1 MNMKQRETIM
11 NQNQTK
17 APLEEMF
24 RGRVISQHHQHYLVL
39 PEKREEPVLAVL
51 SGKLAYAAKKDQD
64 YPAVGDYVGL
74 DRQTDEGGDA
84 VIIRREP
91 RTSLL
96 RRTEA
101 GTGGNSQS
109 IAANVDILF
118 ICMSLNR
125 DYNRRRLERYLAV
138 SYGCE
143 IRPVVLLTKSDL
155 TAEKD
160 TAMLEIMGDHPG
172 LEIMVCSNL
181 SGEGLDQIKA
191 LIEGKRTVAFVG
203 SSGVGKSTIINGL
216 LGKDVLKTA
225 EVRENDSRGRH
236 TTTHRQL
243 FPLAGG
249 GAVIDSPGIRELALD
264 DSDVDEVFEDIAD
277 LELECR
283 FNDCTHGNEPG
294 CALKQAIR
302 DGKLD
307 PKRFNSFMKLRAE
320 EEARILRKTTKKF
333 VPLEYNKW

>member
-1 MNMKQRETIM
+1 MKPSQMNEPQGTI
-11 NQNQTK
+11 
-17 APLEEMF
+17 F
-24 RGRVISQHHQHYLVL
+24 RGRIISQHHQQYLVL
-39 PEKREEPVLAVL
+39 PEEREEPVLAVL
-51 SGKLAYAAKKDQD
+51 SGKLAFAAKKDQD

-74 DRQTDEGGDA
+74 DRQTDEGGDG
-84 VIIRREP
+84 IILSREP

-101 GTGGNSQS
+101 GTGGNSQT

-138 SYGCE
+138 AYGCG

-155 TAEKD
+155 SPEKD
-160 TAMLEIMGDHPG
+160 AAVLEIMAAQPG
-172 LEIMVCSNL
+172 LEILLCSNL
-181 SGEGLDQIKA
+181 TGEGLEEIKT
-191 LIEGKRTVAFVG
+191 LIDGKRTVAFVG

-216 LGKDVLKTA
+216 LGKEALKTA
-225 EVRENDSRGRH
+225 AIRENDSRGRH
-236 TTTHRQL
+236 TTTHREL
-243 FPLAGG
+243 FPLEGG

-264 DSDVDEVFEDIAD
+264 DSDVDEVFEDITD

-307 PKRFNSFMKLRAE
+307 PKRFNSYMKLKAE

-333 VPLEYNKW
+333 VPLVYNKW

>member
-1 MNMKQRETIM
+1 MKQPQM
-11 NQNQTK
+11 NQPKENI
-17 APLEEMF
+17 F
-24 RGRVISQHHQHYLVL
+24 RGRIISQHHQHYLVL
-39 PEKREEPVLAVL
+39 PDEREEPVLAML
-51 SGKLAYAAKKDQD
+51 SGKMAFAAKKTMD
-64 YPAVGDYVGL
+64 YPAVGDFVQL
-74 DRQTDEGGDA
+74 DRDTDATGDA
-84 VIIRREP
+84 VILDMEP

-138 SYGCE
+138 AYGCG

-155 TAEKD
+155 SEDKD
-160 TAMLEIMGDHPG
+160 AAMLEIMAAQPG
-172 LEIMVCSNL
+172 LEVLHCSNL
-181 SGEGLDQIKA
+181 TGEGLDQIKA
-191 LIEGKRTVAFVG
+191 FIDGKRTVAFVG

-225 EVRENDSRGRH
+225 EIRENDGRGRH
-236 TTTHRQL
+236 TTTHREL
-243 FPLAGG
+243 FPLEGG

-264 DSDVDEVFEDIAD
+264 DSDVDEVFEDITD

-283 FNDCTHGNEPG
+283 FTDCTHGNEPG

-302 DGKLD
+302 DGRLD
-307 PKRFNSFMKLRAE
+307 PKRFNSYMKLKAE

-333 VPLEYNKW
+333 VPLVYNKW

>member
-1 MNMKQRETIM
+1 MKSNQMN
-11 NQNQTK
+11 
-17 APLEEMF
+17 PLENKMF
-24 RGRVISQHHQHYLVL
+24 RGRIISQHHQQYLVL
-39 PEKREEPVLAVL
+39 PEKREEPLLAML
-51 SGKLAYAAKKDQD
+51 SGKMAFAAKKTLD
-64 YPAVGDYVGL
+64 YPAVGDWVQL
-74 DRQTDEGGDA
+74 DRDTDETGDA
-84 VIIRREP
+84 VIFDQEP

-118 ICMSLNR
+118 ICMSLNH

-138 SYGCE
+138 AYGCG
-143 IRPVVLLTKSDL
+143 IRPVVVLTKSDL
-155 TAEKD
+155 STEKEA
-160 TAMLEIMGDHPG
+160 AMLEIMSAQLG
-172 LEIMVCSNL
+172 LEILLCSNL
-181 SGEGLDQIKA
+181 TGEGLEQIREY
-191 LIEGKRTVAFVG
+191 IGGKRTVAFVG

-216 LGKDVLKTA
+216 LGKDILKTA
-225 EVRENDSRGRH
+225 GIRESDGRGRH
-236 TTTHRQL
+236 TTTHREL
-243 FPLAGG
+243 FPLEGG

-264 DSDVDEVFEDIAD
+264 DSDVDEVFEDITD

-302 DGKLD
+302 DGRLD
-307 PKRFNSFMKLRAE
+307 PKRFNSYMKLKAE

-333 VPLEYNKW
+333 VPLVYNKW

>member
-1 MNMKQRETIM
+1 MKPTQMNL
-11 NQNQTK
+11 
-17 APLEEMF
+17 PEENEF
-24 RGRVISQHHQHYLVL
+24 RGRIISQHHMQYLVL
-39 PEKREEPVLAVL
+39 PNDREEPVLGVL
-51 SGKLAYAAKKDQD
+51 SGKMAFAAKKTLD
-64 YPAVGDYVGL
+64 YPAVGDFVKL
-74 DRQTDEGGDA
+74 DRDTDAAGDA
-84 VIIRREP
+84 IILDIEP
-91 RTSLL
+91 RKTLL

-125 DYNRRRLERYLAV
+125 DYNPRRLERYLAV
-138 SYGCE
+138 AYGCG

-155 TAEKD
+155 TDEKE
-160 TAMLEIMGDHPG
+160 AFELETMAAHPG
-172 LEIMVCSNL
+172 LELLLCSNL
-181 SGEGLDQIKA
+181 TGEGLGQIKE
-191 LIEGKRTVAFVG
+191 LIGGDKTVAFVG
-203 SSGVGKSTIINGL
+203 SSGVGKSTIINAL

-225 EVRENDSRGRH
+225 GIRESDGRGRH

-243 FPLAGG
+243 FPLDGG

-264 DSDVDEVFEDIAD
+264 ESDVDLVFEDIID
-277 LELECR
+277 LELDCR

-302 DGKLD
+302 DGRLD
-307 PKRFNSFMKLRAE
+307 PKRFNSYMKLKAE

-333 VPLEYNKW
+333 VPLVYNKW

>member
-1 MNMKQRETIM
+1 MKQPQVNHPSE
-11 NQNQTK
+11 NV
-17 APLEEMF
+17 F
-24 RGRVISQHHQHYLVL
+24 RGRIISQHHQHYLVL
-39 PEKREEPVLAVL
+39 PEEREEPVLAML
-51 SGKLAYAAKKDQD
+51 SGKMAFAAKKNMDF
-64 YPAVGDYVGL
+64 PAVGDFVQL
-74 DRQTDEGGDA
+74 DRDTDVVGDA
-84 VIIRREP
+84 VILGMEP

-118 ICMSLNR
+118 ICMSLNH

-138 SYGCE
+138 AYGCS

-155 TAEKD
+155 SAEKEV
-160 TAMLEIMGDHPG
+160 AMLDIMAAQPG
-172 LEIMVCSNL
+172 LEILLCSNL
-181 SGEGLDQIKA
+181 NGEGLDQVRS
-191 LIEGKRTVAFVG
+191 LIGGKQTVAFVG
-203 SSGVGKSTIINGL
+203 SSGVGKSTIINSL

-225 EVRENDSRGRH
+225 EIRESDGRGRH

-243 FPLAGG
+243 FPLEGG

-264 DSDVDEVFEDIAD
+264 DSDVDEVFEDITD

-302 DGKLD
+302 DGRLD
-307 PKRFNSFMKLRAE
+307 PKRFNSYMKLKAE

-333 VPLEYNKW
+333 VPLVYNKW

>member
-1 MNMKQRETIM
+1 MNSNKM
-11 NQNQTK
+11 NS
-17 APLEEMF
+17 PEEKMF
-24 RGRVISQHHQHYLVL
+24 RGRIISQHHQHYLVL
-39 PEKREEPVLAVL
+39 PDQREEPVLAML
-51 SGKLAYAAKKDQD
+51 SGKLAFATKKTLD
-64 YPAVGDYVGL
+64 YPAVGDWVL
-74 DRQTDEGGDA
+74 IDRDSDEAGDA
-84 VIIRREP
+84 VITELES

-138 SYGCE
+138 AYGCG
-143 IRPVVLLTKSDL
+143 IRPVVILTKSDL
-155 TAEKD
+155 AAEKEA
-160 TAMLEIMGDHPG
+160 AMLEIMGAQPG
-172 LEIMVCSNL
+172 LEILLCSNL
-181 SGEGLDQIKA
+181 TGEGLDQIRD
-191 LIEGKRTVAFVG
+191 LIDGKRTVAFVG

-216 LGKDVLKTA
+216 LGKDLLKTA
-225 EVRENDSRGRH
+225 EIRENDGRGRH

-243 FPLAGG
+243 FPLDGG

-264 DSDVDEVFEDIAD
+264 DSDVDEVFEDITD

-302 DGKLD
+302 DGRLD
-307 PKRFNSFMKLRAE
+307 PKRFNSYMKLKAE

-333 VPLEYNKW
+333 VPLVYNKW

>member
-1 MNMKQRETIM
+1 MKPHQMN
-11 NQNQTK
+11 
-17 APLEEMF
+17 PLENKMF
-24 RGRVISQHHQHYLVL
+24 RGRIISQHHQQYLAL
-39 PEKREEPVLAVL
+39 PENREEPVLAML
-51 SGKLAYAAKKDQD
+51 SGKMAFAAKKTLD
-64 YPAVGDYVGL
+64 YPAVGDWVRL
-74 DRQTDEGGDA
+74 DRDTDDAGDA
-84 VIIRREP
+84 VIIDLES

-118 ICMSLNR
+118 ICMSLNH

-138 SYGCE
+138 AYGCG
-143 IRPVVLLTKSDL
+143 IRPVVVLTKSDL
-155 TAEKD
+155 EEAKENF
-160 TAMLEIMGDHPG
+160 MLDIMSAQPG
-172 LEIMVCSNL
+172 LEILLCSNL
-181 SGEGLDQIKA
+181 TGEGLNQIRE
-191 LIEGKRTVAFVG
+191 LIDGKRTVAFVG
-203 SSGVGKSTIINGL
+203 SSGVGKSTIINSL

-225 EVRENDSRGRH
+225 GIRESDGRGRH
-236 TTTHRQL
+236 TTTHREL
-243 FPLAGG
+243 FPLEGG

-264 DSDVDEVFEDIAD
+264 DSDVDEVFEDITD

-302 DGKLD
+302 DGRLD
-307 PKRFNSFMKLRAE
+307 PKRFNSYMKLKAE

-333 VPLEYNKW
+333 VPLVYNKW

>member
-1 MNMKQRETIM
+1 MKPSERNDTR
-11 NQNQTK
+11 NDDRNDV
-17 APLEEMF
+17 F

-39 PEKREEPVLAVL
+39 PEGREEPVLAML
-51 SGKLAYAAKKDQD
+51 SGKMAFTAKKDLD

-74 DRQTDEGGDA
+74 DRQTDEQGDA
-84 VIIRREP
+84 VILSRET

-101 GTGGNSQS
+101 GTSGGSQS

-118 ICMSLNR
+118 ICMSMNR

-138 SYGCE
+138 AYGCG
-143 IRPVVLLTKSDL
+143 IRPVLLLTKSDL
-155 TAEKD
+155 SVDKD
-160 TAMLEIMGDHPG
+160 IAMVEIMGAHPG
-172 LEIMVCSNL
+172 LEILLCSNL
-181 SGEGLDQIKA
+181 TGEGLSEIKG

-216 LGKDVLKTA
+216 LGKEVLKTG

-236 TTTHRQL
+236 TTTHREL
-243 FPLAGG
+243 FPLEGG

-264 DSDVDEVFEDIAD
+264 DSDVDEVFEDIID

-333 VPLEYNKW
+333 VPLVYNKW

>member
-1 MNMKQRETIM
+1 MNTIKM
-11 NQNQTK
+11 NS
-17 APLEEMF
+17 PEEKMF
-24 RGRVISQHHQHYLVL
+24 LGRIISQHHQHYLVL
-39 PEKREEPVLAVL
+39 PDKREEPVLAML
-51 SGKLAYAAKKDQD
+51 SGKLAFAAKKTLD
-64 YPAVGDYVGL
+64 YPAVGDWVRI
-74 DRQTDEGGDA
+74 DRDTDEAGDA
-84 VIIRREP
+84 VIIELES

-138 SYGCE
+138 AYGCG
-143 IRPVVLLTKSDL
+143 IRPVVILTKSDL
-155 TAEKD
+155 ATEKD
-160 TAMLEIMGDHPG
+160 AAVLGIMSAQPG
-172 LEIMVCSNL
+172 LEILLCSNL
-181 SGEGLDQIKA
+181 TGEGLDQIRE
-191 LIEGKRTVAFVG
+191 LIGGTRTVAFVG

-216 LGKDVLKTA
+216 LGKELLKTA
-225 EVRENDSRGRH
+225 GIRESDGRGRH

-243 FPLAGG
+243 FPLEGG

-264 DSDVDEVFEDIAD
+264 DSDVNEVFEDITD

-302 DGKLD
+302 DGRLD
-307 PKRFNSFMKLRAE
+307 PKRFNSYMKLKAE

-333 VPLEYNKW
+333 VPLVYNKW

>member
-1 MNMKQRETIM
+1 MKQPQM
-11 NQNQTK
+11 NQPKENV
-17 APLEEMF
+17 F
-24 RGRVISQHHQHYLVL
+24 RGRIISQHHQHYLVL
-39 PEKREEPVLAVL
+39 PEEREEPVLAML
-51 SGKLAYAAKKDQD
+51 SGKMAFAAKKTMD
-64 YPAVGDYVGL
+64 YPAVGDYVEL
-74 DRQTDEGGDA
+74 DRDTDEAGDA
-84 VIIRREP
+84 VILDLEP

-96 RRTEA
+96 HRTEA
-101 GTGGNSQS
+101 GTSGNSQS

-138 SYGCE
+138 AYGCG
-143 IRPVVLLTKSDL
+143 IRPVVILTKSDL
-155 TAEKD
+155 APEKE
-160 TAMLEIMGDHPG
+160 AAALEIMGAQPG
-172 LEIMVCSNL
+172 LELLLCSNL
-181 SGEGLDQIKA
+181 TGEGLDQIRA
-191 LIEGKRTVAFVG
+191 LIDRKRTVAFVG

-243 FPLAGG
+243 FPLEGG

-264 DSDVDEVFEDIAD
+264 DSDVDEVFEDITD

-302 DGKLD
+302 DGRLD
-307 PKRFNSFMKLRAE
+307 PKRFNSYMKLKAE

-333 VPLEYNKW
+333 VPLVYNKW

>member
-1 MNMKQRETIM
+1 MNTIKM
-11 NQNQTK
+11 NSRSEK
-17 APLEEMF
+17 MF
-24 RGRVISQHHQHYLVL
+24 LGRIISQHHQHYLVL
-39 PEKREEPVLAVL
+39 PDKREEPVLAML
-51 SGKLAYAAKKDQD
+51 SGKLAFAAKKTLD
-64 YPAVGDYVGL
+64 YPAVGDWVRI
-74 DRQTDEGGDA
+74 DRDTDDAGDA
-84 VIIRREP
+84 VITELES

-101 GTGGNSQS
+101 GSGGNSQS

-138 SYGCE
+138 AYGCG
-143 IRPVVLLTKSDL
+143 IRPVVVLTKSDL
-155 TAEKD
+155 AAEKD
-160 TAMLEIMGDHPG
+160 AAVLEIMVAQPG
-172 LEIMVCSNL
+172 LEILLCSNL
-181 SGEGLDQIKA
+181 TGEGLNQIRK
-191 LIEGKRTVAFVG
+191 LIGGTRTVAFVG

-216 LGKDVLKTA
+216 LGKELLKTA
-225 EVRENDSRGRH
+225 EIRESDGRGRH

-243 FPLAGG
+243 FFLEGG

-264 DSDVDEVFEDIAD
+264 DSDVDEVFEDITD

-302 DGKLD
+302 DGRLD
-307 PKRFNSFMKLRAE
+307 PKRFNSYMKLKAE

-333 VPLEYNKW
+333 VPLVYNKW

>member
-1 MNMKQRETIM
+1 MKQPQM
-11 NQNQTK
+11 NQPKENV
-17 APLEEMF
+17 F
-24 RGRVISQHHQHYLVL
+24 RGRIISQHHQHYLVL
-39 PEKREEPVLAVL
+39 PEEREEPVLAML
-51 SGKLAYAAKKDQD
+51 SGKMAFAAKKTMD
-64 YPAVGDYVGL
+64 YPAVGDYVKL
-74 DRQTDEGGDA
+74 DRDTDEAGDA
-84 VIIRREP
+84 VILDLEP

-96 RRTEA
+96 HRTEA

-138 SYGCE
+138 AYGCG
-143 IRPVVLLTKSDL
+143 IRPVVILTKSDL
-155 TAEKD
+155 TPEKE
-160 TAMLEIMGDHPG
+160 AAALEIMAAQPG
-172 LEIMVCSNL
+172 LELLLCSNL
-181 SGEGLDQIKA
+181 TGEGLDQIRA
-191 LIEGKRTVAFVG
+191 LIDKKRTVAFVG

-243 FPLAGG
+243 FPLEGG

-264 DSDVDEVFEDIAD
+264 DSDVDEVFEDITD

-302 DGKLD
+302 DGRLD
-307 PKRFNSFMKLRAE
+307 PKRFNSYMKLKAE

-333 VPLEYNKW
+333 VPLVYNKW

>member
-1 MNMKQRETIM
+1 MMNSNLNSNPMDELNEKS
-11 NQNQTK
+11 
-17 APLEEMF
+17 F
-24 RGRVISQHHQHYLVL
+24 RGRVISQHHQQYLVL
-39 PEKREEPVLAVL
+39 PEQREEPVLATL
-51 SGKLAYAAKKDQD
+51 SGKLAYAAKKDLD
-64 YPAVGDYVGL
+64 YPAVGDYVAL
-74 DRQTDEGGDA
+74 DRQTDDNGDA
-84 VIIRREP
+84 VIVHREP

-96 RRTEA
+96 RRTQA
-101 GTGGNSQS
+101 GTGGGSQT

-118 ICMSLNR
+118 VCMSLNR
-125 DYNRRRLERYLAV
+125 DYNRRRLERFLAM
-138 SYGCE
+138 SYGCA

-155 TAEKD
+155 TAESE

-172 LEIMVCSNL
+172 LEILLCSNL
-181 SGEGLDQIKA
+181 SGEGLDEIKE
-191 LIEGKRTVAFVG
+191 LIGGKRTVAFVG

-216 LGKDVLKTA
+216 LGKDTLKTA
-225 EVRENDSRGRH
+225 AVRENDSRGRH

-243 FPLAGG
+243 FPLADG

-264 DSDVDEVFEDIAD
+264 DSDVDDVFEDIVD

-333 VPLEYNKW
+333 VPLKYNQW

>member
-1 MNMKQRETIM
+1 MKPSQLSDSRSDT
-11 NQNQTK
+11 
-17 APLEEMF
+17 F

-39 PEKREEPVLAVL
+39 PEGREEPVLAVL
-51 SGKLAYAAKKDQD
+51 SGKLAFAAKKDQD

-74 DRQTDEGGDA
+74 DRQTDERGDA
-84 VIIRREP
+84 IILSRET

-101 GTGGNSQS
+101 GTGGGSQS

-118 ICMSLNR
+118 ICMSMNR

-138 SYGCE
+138 AYGCG
-143 IRPVVLLTKSDL
+143 IRPVLLLTKSDL
-155 TAEKD
+155 SVDKD
-160 TAMLEIMGDHPG
+160 IAMVEIMGAHPG
-172 LEIMVCSNL
+172 LEILLCSNL
-181 SGEGLDQIKA
+181 TGEGLVEIKA
-191 LIEGKRTVAFVG
+191 LIDGKRTVAFVG

-216 LGKDVLKTA
+216 LGKEVLKTG

-236 TTTHRQL
+236 TTTHREL
-243 FPLAGG
+243 FPLEGG

-264 DSDVDEVFEDIAD
+264 DSDVDEVFEDIID

-307 PKRFNSFMKLRAE
+307 PKRFNSYMKLKAE

-333 VPLEYNKW
+333 VPLVYNKW

>member
-1 MNMKQRETIM
+1 MKQPQM
-11 NQNQTK
+11 NQPKENVF
-17 APLEEMF
+17 P
-24 RGRVISQHHQHYLVL
+24 GRIISQHHQHYLVL
-39 PEKREEPVLAVL
+39 PEEREEPVLAML
-51 SGKLAYAAKKDQD
+51 SGKMAFAAKKTMD
-64 YPAVGDYVGL
+64 YPAVGDYVWL
-74 DRQTDEGGDA
+74 DRDTDVAGDG
-84 VIIRREP
+84 VILDLLP

-138 SYGCE
+138 AYGCG
-143 IRPVVLLTKSDL
+143 IRPVVILTKADL
-155 TAEKD
+155 TEEKD
-160 TAMLEIMGDHPG
+160 AAVLEIMAAQPG
-172 LEIMVCSNL
+172 LEVLLCSNL
-181 SGEGLDQIKA
+181 TGEGLDEIKE
-191 LIEGKRTVAFVG
+191 LIGGKRTVAFVG

-236 TTTHRQL
+236 TTTHREL
-243 FPLAGG
+243 FHLEGG

-264 DSDVDEVFEDIAD
+264 DSDVDEVFEDITD

-307 PKRFNSFMKLRAE
+307 PKRFNSYMKLKAE

-333 VPLEYNKW
+333 VPLVYNKW

>member
-1 MNMKQRETIM
+1 MKPSQRS
-11 NQNQTK
+11 NARNDV
-17 APLEEMF
+17 F

-39 PEKREEPVLAVL
+39 PEGREEPVLAML
-51 SGKLAYAAKKDQD
+51 SGKMAFAAKKDQD
-64 YPAVGDYVGL
+64 YPAVGDFVIL
-74 DRQTDEGGDA
+74 DRASDEQGDA
-84 VIIRREP
+84 VILSRET
-91 RTSLL
+91 RASLL

-101 GTGGNSQS
+101 GTSGGSQS

-118 ICMSLNR
+118 ICMSMNR

-138 SYGCE
+138 AYGCG
-143 IRPVVLLTKSDL
+143 IRPVLLLTKSDL
-155 TAEKD
+155 SVDKD
-160 TAMLEIMGDHPG
+160 IAMVEIMGDHPG
-172 LEIMVCSNL
+172 LEIQLCSNL
-181 SGEGLDQIKA
+181 TGEGLAEIKA
-191 LIEGKRTVAFVG
+191 LIDGKRTVAFVG

-216 LGKDVLKTA
+216 LGKEVLKTA
-225 EVRENDSRGRH
+225 EIRENDSRGRH
-236 TTTHRQL
+236 TTTHREL
-243 FPLAGG
+243 FPLDGG

-264 DSDVDEVFEDIAD
+264 DSDVDEVFEDIID

-307 PKRFNSFMKLRAE
+307 PKRFNSYMKLKAE

-333 VPLEYNKW
+333 VPLVYNKW

>member
-1 MNMKQRETIM
+1 MKQPQM
-11 NQNQTK
+11 NQPKENLFK
-17 APLEEMF
+17 
-24 RGRVISQHHQHYLVL
+24 GRIISQHHQHYLVL
-39 PEKREEPVLAVL
+39 PEEREEPVLAML
-51 SGKLAYAAKKDQD
+51 SGKMAFAAKKTMD
-64 YPAVGDYVGL
+64 YPAVGDFVQL
-74 DRQTDEGGDA
+74 DRDNDLAGDA
-84 VIIRREP
+84 IILDLLP

-101 GTGGNSQS
+101 GTSGNSQT

-118 ICMSLNR
+118 ICMSLNK

-138 SYGCE
+138 AYGCG

-155 TAEKD
+155 TSEKD
-160 TAMLEIMGDHPG
+160 AAMLEIMAAQPG
-172 LEIMVCSNL
+172 LEILLCSNL
-181 SGEGLDQIKA
+181 TGEGLGQIRDF
-191 LIEGKRTVAFVG
+191 IGGNRTVAFVG

-216 LGKDVLKTA
+216 LGKELLKTA
-225 EVRENDSRGRH
+225 EIRENDSRGRH
-236 TTTHRQL
+236 TTTHREL
-243 FPLAGG
+243 FPLEDG

-264 DSDVDEVFEDIAD
+264 DSDVDEVFEDITD

-302 DGKLD
+302 DGRLD
-307 PKRFNSFMKLRAE
+307 PKRFNSYMKLKAE

-333 VPLEYNKW
+333 VPLVYNKW

>member
-1 MNMKQRETIM
+1 MKPSQRSEAAD
-11 NQNQTK
+11 QTMRSEQ
-17 APLEEMF
+17 ADQVY

-39 PEKREEPVLAVL
+39 PEEREEPVLAML
-51 SGKLAYAAKKDQD
+51 SGKMAFAAKKTLD
-64 YPAVGDYVGL
+64 YPAVGDYVVL

-84 VIIRREP
+84 VILSQEP

-96 RRTEA
+96 TRTEA
-101 GTGGNSQS
+101 GTGGNSQT

-138 SYGCE
+138 AYGCG

-155 TAEKD
+155 SPEKD
-160 TAMLEIMGDHPG
+160 AAMLEIMSAQPG
-172 LEIMVCSNL
+172 LTVLLCSNL
-181 SGEGLDQIKA
+181 TGEGLNEIKA
-191 LIEGKRTVAFVG
+191 LIDGKRTVVFVG

-216 LGKDVLKTA
+216 LGKEVLKTA
-225 EVRENDSRGRH
+225 GIRENDSRGRH
-236 TTTHRQL
+236 TTTHREL
-243 FPLAGG
+243 FPLEDG

-333 VPLEYNKW
+333 VPLVYNKW

>member
-1 MNMKQRETIM
+1 MKQPQM
-11 NQNQTK
+11 NQPNETNY
-17 APLEEMF
+17 
-24 RGRVISQHHQHYLVL
+24 RGRIISQHHQQYLVL
-39 PEKREEPVLAVL
+39 PEEREEPMLAVL
-51 SGKLAYAAKKDQD
+51 SGKMAFTAKKTLDH
-64 YPAVGDYVGL
+64 PAVGDYVQL
-74 DRQTDEGGDA
+74 DRDTDLAGDA
-84 VIIRREP
+84 VILDLLP

-96 RRTEA
+96 CRTEA
-101 GTGGNSQS
+101 GTSGNSQT

-118 ICMSLNR
+118 ICMSLNK

-138 SYGCE
+138 AYGCG

-155 TAEKD
+155 TTEKD
-160 TAMLEIMGDHPG
+160 AVMLEIMAAQPG
-172 LEIMVCSNL
+172 LEILFCSNL
-181 SGEGLDQIKA
+181 TGEGLDRIRDF
-191 LIEGKRTVAFVG
+191 IGGNRTVAFVG

-225 EVRENDSRGRH
+225 EIRENDSRGRH
-236 TTTHRQL
+236 TTTHREL
-243 FPLAGG
+243 FPMEGG

-264 DSDVDEVFEDIAD
+264 DSDVDEVFEDITD

-302 DGKLD
+302 DGRLD
-307 PKRFNSFMKLRAE
+307 PKRFNSYMKLKAE

-333 VPLEYNKW
+333 VPLVYNKW

>member
-1 MNMKQRETIM
+1 MNSSKSGDPRGIV
-11 NQNQTK
+11 
-17 APLEEMF
+17 F

-39 PEKREEPVLAVL
+39 PEGREEPVLAML
-51 SGKLAYAAKKDQD
+51 SGKMAFAAKKDQD

-74 DRQTDEGGDA
+74 DRQTDEQGDA
-84 VIIRREP
+84 VILSRET

-101 GTGGNSQS
+101 GTSGGSQF

-118 ICMSLNR
+118 ICMSMNR

-138 SYGCE
+138 AYGCG
-143 IRPVVLLTKSDL
+143 IRPVLLLTKSDL
-155 TAEKD
+155 SVDKD
-160 TAMLEIMGDHPG
+160 IAMVEIMGAHPG
-172 LEIMVCSNL
+172 LEILLCSNL
-181 SGEGLDQIKA
+181 TGEGLLEIKE

-216 LGKDVLKTA
+216 LGKEVLKTG

-236 TTTHRQL
+236 TTTHREL
-243 FPLAGG
+243 FPLEGG

-264 DSDVDEVFEDIAD
+264 DSDVDEVFEDIID

-283 FNDCTHGNEPG
+283 FTDCTHGNEPG

-333 VPLEYNKW
+333 VPLVYNKW

>member
-1 MNMKQRETIM
+1 MNSMKM
-11 NQNQTK
+11 NPRSEK
-17 APLEEMF
+17 MF
-24 RGRVISQHHQHYLVL
+24 RGRIISQHHQHYLVL
-39 PEKREEPVLAVL
+39 PDEREEPVLAML
-51 SGKLAYAAKKDQD
+51 SGKMAFDAKKIMDF
-64 YPAVGDYVGL
+64 PAVGDWVSL
-74 DRQTDEGGDA
+74 DRDNDETGDA
-84 VIIRREP
+84 VILDLES

-138 SYGCE
+138 AYGCG

-155 TAEKD
+155 AAEKD
-160 TAMLEIMGDHPG
+160 AAMLEIMGAQPG
-172 LEIMVCSNL
+172 LEILLCSNL
-181 SGEGLDQIKA
+181 TGEGLDQIRA
-191 LIEGKRTVAFVG
+191 LIDRRRTVAFVG

-216 LGKDVLKTA
+216 LGKELLKTA
-225 EVRENDSRGRH
+225 GIRESDGRGRH

-243 FPLAGG
+243 FPLEGG

-264 DSDVDEVFEDIAD
+264 ESDVDEVFEDITD

-307 PKRFNSFMKLRAE
+307 PKRFNSYMKLKAE

-333 VPLEYNKW
+333 VPLVYNKW